1 MYLFIMKD
9 YITIIIIIRNILI
22 CIINL
27 FNDII
32 FIIIINILC
41 NIMCNITCVIYF
53 FDIVIIISNI
63 K

>member
-1 MYLFIMKD
+1 MYLSSMID
-9 YITIIIIIRNILI
+9 YITIIIIICNMFM

-32 FIIIINILC
+32 FIIIIDILC
-41 NIMCNITCVIYF
+41 NIIGNITCVIYF